1 MAKKKWRDC
10 ISNITKKES
19 KLTKMIEKNEEK
31 IVLHQEKVFKAK
43 ELCSMGKITKA
54 EFHQLKSKHSNH
66 IRELRD
72 EIRRKKNARQA
83 LMKQD
88 REKEEKK
95 KDKKKKK
102 SFFF

>member
-1 MAKKKWRDC
+1 M
-10 ISNITKKES
+10 KKET

-31 IVLHQEKVFKAK
+31 IVHHQEKLFKAK

-54 EFHQLKSKHSNH
+54 EFHKLKSKHSNH

-72 EIRRKKNARQA
+72 EIRRKQKARQS
-83 LMKQD
+83 LMKQEKD
-88 REKEEKK
+88 REEKK